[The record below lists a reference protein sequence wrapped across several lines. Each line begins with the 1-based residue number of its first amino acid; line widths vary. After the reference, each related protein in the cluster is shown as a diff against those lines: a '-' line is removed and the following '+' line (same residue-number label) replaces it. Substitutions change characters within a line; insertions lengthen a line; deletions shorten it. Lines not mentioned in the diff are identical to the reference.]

1 LDKSLGVIARQSALK
16 VIEKSPEIHLVCPVL
31 LNTGDKEYESLLK
44 ESTIIV
50 IDGCMTRCAT
60 KLIDK
65 RNLQI
70 NKKFFIPDMSKK
82 FKIKPGKELVLT
94 EEGFRLAD
102 QIALDI
108 LDFVNESKEQKPVE
122 HREIGEIEYFKA
134 VVDKFHFHVPKT
146 GYYFNENDCWIKP
159 EGNKA
164 LMGISD
170 FLQKQAGD
178 IIMVELPELGLEVEQ
193 FDDIGNFESTKTV
206 LQLISPGSGK
216 ICAINK
222 ELDKA
227 PELVNQDCYGKG
239 WFIEIELKDFDA
251 DKDLLMDGPAYFP
264 YMQKKIEQERL
275 KREKKDIQPQK

>member
-1 LDKSLGVIARQSALK
+1 
-16 VIEKSPEIHLVCPVL
+16 
-31 LNTGDKEYESLLK
+31 
-44 ESTIIV
+44 
-50 IDGCMTRCAT
+50 MTRCAT

-82 FKIKPGKELVLT
+82 FKIKPGKELILN
-94 EEGFRLAD
+94 EDGFRLAD

-108 LDFVNESKEQKPVE
+108 LDFINESKDKKPIEQ
-122 HREIGEIEYFKA
+122 REIGEIDYFKA
-134 VVDKFHFHVPKT
+134 VVDKFHFHVPKM

-159 EGNKA
+159 EGNRA

-178 IIMVELPELGLEVEQ
+178 IIMVELPEMGLEVEQ
-193 FDDIGNFESTKTV
+193 FDDFGNFESTKTV

-222 ELDKA
+222 ELENA

-239 WFIEIELKDFDA
+239 WFVEIELKDFDA
-251 DKDLLMDGPAYFP
+251 DKELLMDGPAYFP

-275 KREKKDIQPQK
+275 KREKKGV